1 MTLTDRLKGLKI
13 NGLLDLKDK
22 KVLAHLSRTERE
34 NNHTERERG
43 SRTRELKL
51 DYQQ

>member
-1 MTLTDRLKGLKI
+1 MTLMDRLKGLKI
-13 NGLLDLKDK
+13 NVLLDLKDK

-34 NNHTERERG
+34 QSHRERERG
-43 SRTRELKL
+43 SRTCELKL